1 MQNQYDYLKF
11 IMTRLTNTN
20 DFHVLKI
27 TQSKEIF
34 VMHVLQTTNEIL
46 FMHQYLRITLMK
58 LILQFKAVRTLQQI
72 QLSSKQIYKAQRQ
85 RSQESRSTTIYA
97 TYILT
102 TCGDANAMIG
112 TKHIDP
118 ALCLYVGALIMCID
132 NKHLKDKVPR
142 GNGTIC

>member
-11 IMTRLTNTN
+11 IMKRLTNTY

-97 TYILT
+97 TVFLLHVET
-102 TCGDANAMIG
+102 QM
-112 TKHIDP
+112 
-118 ALCLYVGALIMCID
+118 L
-132 NKHLKDKVPR
+132 
-142 GNGTIC
+142 